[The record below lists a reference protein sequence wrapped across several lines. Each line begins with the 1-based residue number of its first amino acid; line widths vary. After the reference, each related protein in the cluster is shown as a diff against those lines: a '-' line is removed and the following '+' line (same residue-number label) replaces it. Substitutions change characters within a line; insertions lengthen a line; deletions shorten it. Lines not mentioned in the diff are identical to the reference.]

1 MIVGGDFLERI
12 WKDVIKASVIG
23 FVVPGILLTLV
34 VTGKRGT
41 SAQETTAPSTQVDT
55 TTLPPTSHTQPS
67 TTTQPTQ
74 PEPEPQPQV
83 LTIQVLVDG
92 QMETMALEEYVVGVV
107 LAEVPS
113 SFEPEALKAQAV
125 AARTYALFVCGKGR
139 HQGGVCTSYS
149 CCQSYISREAYFDRG
164 GNAQRWDKVYDA
176 VQATAGQ
183 VLMYAQKLACT
194 TYFSCSG
201 GQTEAAVAVWGS
213 DLPYLQTVDS
223 PGEEGAAH
231 FTDTMTYSK
240 EEFCERLGLS
250 GDRRIDIESIRY
262 TNSGSVDTIRINE
275 EDFTGLQ
282 LRTSLNLRSTV
293 FTVYVVG
300 NAVTITTRGFG
311 HRVGMSQY
319 GAEAMAQTGCNY
331 KQILSHY
338 YKGVEVKNYIL
349 PPN

>member
-201 GQTEAAVAVWGS
+201 GQTEDAVAVWGS
-213 DLPYLQTVDS
+213 DIPYLQTVES
-223 PGEEGAAH
+223 PGEEFCHAY
-231 FTDTMTYSK
+231 TDRVIFSAETFQQALCITLPG
-240 EEFCERLGLS
+240 EP
-250 GDRRIDIESIRY
+250 ESWFGEVTY
-262 TNSGSVDTIRINE
+262 TNGGGVDT
-275 EDFTGLQ
+275 LQ
-282 LRTSLNLRSTV
+282 IGGVDYRGTTLRMLLGLRSTM
-293 FTVYVVG
+293 FTVS
-300 NAVTITTRGFG
+300 VTAEGICIETMGYG

-319 GAEAMAQTGCNY
+319 GAQAMALAGESY
-331 KQILSHY
+331 AAILHHY
-338 YKGVEVKNYIL
+338 YLGTELTDYV
-349 PPN
+349 P

>member
-1 MIVGGDFLERI
+1 MIFGGDFLERI

-23 FVVPGILLTLV
+23 FVLPGILLTVV

-55 TTLPPTSHTQPS
+55 TTLPPTSLTQPS

-74 PEPEPQPQV
+74 PEPEPQV

-92 QMETMALEEYVVGVV
+92 QVQTMALEDYVVGVV

-139 HQGGVCTSYS
+139 HQGSVCTSYS
-149 CCQSYISREAYFDRG
+149 CCQSYISQEAYFDRG

-183 VLMYAQKLACT
+183 VLEYGQKLACT

-201 GQTEAAVAVWGS
+201 GQTEDAVAVWGS
-213 DLPYLQTVDS
+213 DIPYLQTVES
-223 PGEEGAAH
+223 PGEEFCHAYTDQVI
-231 FTDTMTYSK
+231 FTAETFQQALCITLPGDPESWFGEVAYSD
-240 EEFCERLGLS
+240 G
-250 GDRRIDIESIRY
+250 G
-262 TNSGSVDTIRINE
+262 GVDT
-275 EDFTGLQ
+275 LQ
-282 LRTSLNLRSTV
+282 IGGVDYRGTTLRMLLGLRSTM
-293 FTVYVVG
+293 FTVS
-300 NAVTITTRGFG
+300 VTEEGICIQTKGYG

-319 GAEAMAQTGCNY
+319 GAQAMALAGESY
-331 KQILSHY
+331 AAILRHY
-338 YKGVEVKNYIL
+338 YLGTELTAYV
-349 PPN
+349 P